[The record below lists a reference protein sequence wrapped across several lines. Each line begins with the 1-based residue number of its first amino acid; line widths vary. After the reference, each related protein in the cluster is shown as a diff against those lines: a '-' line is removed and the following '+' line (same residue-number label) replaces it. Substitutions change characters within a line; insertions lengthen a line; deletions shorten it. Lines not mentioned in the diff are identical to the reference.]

1 MKKIFLSL
9 MVLLIVVPLSG
20 CGKTETIKDTIT
32 QEKEIII
39 DYSSSTSFEKAIND
53 KKEVKDKIVKVL
65 IYEVEEKSNSL
76 TKFKSG
82 NNLIFSS
89 NESVDI
95 SKNDYIV
102 LKVIKESVKKDGNW
116 IIDFEMIKVM
126 KKESQIEN
134 SENNEEDST
143 DEVLEESKKIKLDR
157 DSSDYVGLDKKEIEK
172 EFKNKGFTNIELKE
186 TKTTD
191 SKNKDNS
198 IVTIT
203 INEKEF
209 KKDEEFNK
217 DDKILI
223 TYWKY
228 EKPASEYEMAFIRDM
243 SNYDLY
249 YMFDI
254 DNKKVVYFGT
264 NDTYVD
270 KGTYSGDFNSGV
282 TINWSH
288 GEWTEKFVN
297 KNVSSSAMLT
307 DGNGFEWKYEKCDV
321 SKAQKILDSLE

>member
-1 MKKIFLSL
+1 
-9 MVLLIVVPLSG
+9 MVTLSG
-20 CGKTETIKDTIT
+20 CGKTENIKDTIT
-32 QEKEIII
+32 QEKEILI
-39 DYSSSTSFEKAIND
+39 DYSSSTSFEKAISE
-53 KKEVKDKIVKVL
+53 KKEVKDKIIKVL
-65 IYEVEEKSNSL
+65 IYEIEEKSNSL

-89 NESVDI
+89 NENIDV

-102 LKVIKESVKKDGNW
+102 LKIIKEPVKKDEKW
-116 IIDFEMIKVM
+116 IIDFETIKVI
-126 KKESQIEN
+126 KTELKNEN
-134 SENNEEDST
+134 SEDNEEET
-143 DEVLEESKKIKLDR
+143 KEEVVQEEKKIKLDK
-157 DSSDYVGLDKKEIEK
+157 DSSSFIGLDKTEIGK
-172 EFKNKGFTNIELKE
+172 EFEDKGFINIEYKE

-198 IVTIT
+198 IVSIT
-203 INEKEF
+203 INDKQF

-217 DDKILI
+217 DEKIII

-254 DNKKVVYFGT
+254 DAKKVVYFGT

-297 KNVSSSAMLT
+297 KNNSNTAMLT

-321 SKAQKILDSLE
+321 SKAQTILDGLK